1 MSGHKCKT
9 CFVHCMDFRF
19 QKAFGELLES
29 LGVKPGD
36 FDRLSIPGGAGN
48 FEKLK
53 EYLTL
58 SKDLHAARQFILTI
72 HEDCGAGAKK
82 EDLKEAV
89 RIAKE
94 VLPEAEIKT
103 FYVSLDGAIQ

>member
-1 MSGHKCKT
+1 M
-9 CFVHCMDFRF
+9 
-19 QKAFGELLES
+19 ES
-29 LGVKPGD
+29 LGIKSGD

-58 SKDLHAARQFILTI
+58 SKDLHAASWFILTI

-82 EDLKEAV
+82 EDLEEAI
-89 RIAKE
+89 RIAQE
-94 VLPEAEIKT
+94 VLPNAKIKS
-103 FYVSLDGAIQ
+103 FFVKLDGTMEIV